1 MATALPIVKGTL
13 DLLVLRALAWA
24 PMHSFEILTW
34 LEEQSGG
41 GLELDDS
48 ALYQALSRL
57 EGRGYIGAEWG
68 VTQNNRRARYYR
80 QTSAGRAH
88 LRAETAKWLRYAET
102 VSGIL
107 TMAPGRA

>member
-1 MATALPIVKGTL
+1 MPPALPIVRGTL
-13 DLLVLRALAWA
+13 DLLVLRALAWT
-24 PMHSFEILTW
+24 PMHGFEILTW

-57 EGRGYIGAEWG
+57 EGRGLIAAEWG
-68 VTQNNRRARYYR
+68 ITENNRRARYYKS
-80 QTSAGRAH
+80 TTAGRAH

-107 TMAPGRA
+107 TSAPERA